1 MLFTLSPFDR
11 IDTFQEK
18 GGERRDGKAEKEIVE
33 KRKEKVSDWGKKWVA
48 KAKGWKV
55 NGSERNGVAERKYKR
70 KFYCIVRVPFSRKPC
85 CCQSSVCVA
94 HKIFIWLLYV
104 SPWRFLARWRFSHL
118 APRRRRTWPLL
129 TPRCRLASS
138 GTIDKS
144 HRALTNY
151 SWHLGRGGGGGDQ
164 G

>member
-1 MLFTLSPFDR
+1 M
-11 IDTFQEK
+11 
-18 GGERRDGKAEKEIVE
+18 
-33 KRKEKVSDWGKKWVA
+33 A

-151 SWHLGRGGGGGDQ
+151 SWHLGRGGGWGSRIKRRSPRSLWCRVDS
-164 G
+164 